1 MSQGVEEPVHGS
13 DYGRGV
19 LYVLLAGILWSTVG
33 LGVRLIE
40 DATAWQILLYRA
52 FTLTPFVFLVLW
64 IRSGGH
70 PIAVI
75 RDAGPSALVA
85 GFALFFA
92 YAGGVYAIQTT
103 TVASA
108 LLIFA
113 SAPMFA
119 ALLGRLVLGERV
131 RPATGL
137 AIGGAMLG
145 VGVMVSDGFSSGN
158 LIGNFAALGSALGFA
173 IYTVILR
180 RGRSRDMMP
189 SVFLSGLVTIVMSSL
204 ICLSLG
210 YSLVLTVQDAS
221 VAMVMGVGQIGLG
234 LVLYT
239 LGPKTVPSAEMTL
252 LSLGEVLLG
261 PVWVW
266 MYMGEVPTQ
275 LTVIGGSIL
284 LAAIIGNAA
293 TGLNRKTAVPASA
306 DP

>member
-1 MSQGVEEPVHGS
+1 MSQAVKVPVHGS
-13 DYGRGV
+13 EYGRGV
-19 LYVLLAGILWSTVG
+19 LYVLVAGILWSTVG
-33 LGVRLIE
+33 LGIRLIE

-52 FTLTPFVFLVLW
+52 FTLTPFIFLVLW
-64 IRSGGH
+64 VRSGGH

-92 YAGGVYAIQTT
+92 YAGGIYAIQTT

-119 ALLGRLVLGERV
+119 ALLGRVVLGERV
-131 RPATGL
+131 RPATGI
-137 AIGGAMLG
+137 AIGAAVIG
-145 VGVMVSDGFSSGN
+145 VGVMVSDGLSSGN
-158 LIGNFAALGSALGFA
+158 FIGDLAALGSALGFA

-189 SVFLSGLVTIVMSSL
+189 SVFLSGLVTIAMSSL

-221 VAMVMGVGQIGLG
+221 VAMTMGVGQVGLG
-234 LVLYT
+234 LVFYT
-239 LGPKTVPSAEMTL
+239 LGSKTVPSAEMTL

-266 MYMGEVPTQ
+266 MYMSEVPTQ
-275 LTVIGGSIL
+275 LTVIGGGIL
-284 LAAIIGNAA
+284 LAAIIGNAM
-293 TGLNRKTAVPASA
+293 TGLNRKAAVPASV

>member
-1 MSQGVEEPVHGS
+1 MSQAVEEPVQGS
-13 DYGRGV
+13 GYGRGV
-19 LYVLLAGILWSTVG
+19 IYVLLAGILWSTVG
-33 LGVRLIE
+33 LGVRLVE
-40 DATAWQILLYRA
+40 EATAWQILLYRA
-52 FTLTPFVFLVLW
+52 FTLTPFIFLVLW
-64 IRSGGH
+64 VRSGGH
-70 PIAVI
+70 PVAVI
-75 RDAGPSALVA
+75 RQAGPSAWVA

-131 RPATGL
+131 RPATSI
-137 AIGGAMLG
+137 AIGGAMIG

-158 LIGNFAALGSALGFA
+158 FIGNLAALGSALCFA

-189 SVFLSGLVTIVMSSL
+189 SVFLSGLITIVMSSF

-210 YSLVLTVQDAS
+210 YPLVLTVQDAS

-239 LGPKTVPSAEMTL
+239 LGSKSVPSAEMTL

-275 LTVIGGSIL
+275 LTVIGGGIL
-284 LAAIIGNAA
+284 LAAIIGNAV
-293 TGLNRKTAVPASA
+293 TGINRKTAVTASA
-306 DP
+306 DS